1 MVIYNVKIA
10 PDGELSPQRLRIGRF
25 AENEA
30 VKIQF
35 DFSGWQETYGEAS
48 VSLIAKRCGDSYP
61 YPIVITSEENIATW
75 VVSNTD
81 TSKCGIG
88 YAELGYSNQSGMLA
102 KSALLMIEVVKTLSD
117 AGDPPDPYD
126 SWIDDMTDLFNE
138 YKAYMDEAVERADE
152 AVERANEA
160 VEQAQEALEQAQEA
174 VETATE
180 SAESA
185 EASADRAQEIL
196 DEIEIPIEK
205 IDAVDER
212 LTALEAA
219 LNGNILF
226 NGGNASTVE
235 GGGA

>member
-1 MVIYNVKIA
+1 MIVYNVKIA
-10 PDGELSPQRLRIGRF
+10 PDGELNPQRLRIGRF

-88 YAELGYSNQSGMLA
+88 YAELGYLNQSGMLA

-138 YKAYMDEAVERADE
+138 YKAYMDEAVEQADE
-152 AVERANEA
+152 AIEL
-160 VEQAQEALEQAQEA
+160 AQEALEQAQEA

-196 DEIEIPIEK
+196 DEIEIPLEK

-219 LNGNILF
+219 LNGNVLF

>member
-1 MVIYNVKIA
+1 MIVYNVKIA
-10 PDGELSPQRLRIGRF
+10 PDGELNPQRLRIGRF
-25 AENEA
+25 AENDA

-35 DFSGWQETYGEAS
+35 DFSAWQETYGEAS

-138 YKAYMDEAVERADE
+138 YKEYMDNAIEHADAALEEAT
-152 AVERANEA
+152 EA

-196 DEIEIPIEK
+196 DEIEIPLEK

-212 LTALEAA
+212 LTQLEND
-219 LNGNILF
+219 LNGTILIY
-226 NGGNASTVE
+226 GGNASTVM
-235 GGGA
+235 GGGS

>member
-1 MVIYNVKIA
+1 M
-10 PDGELSPQRLRIGRF
+10 
-25 AENEA
+25 
-30 VKIQF
+30 
-35 DFSGWQETYGEAS
+35 
-48 VSLIAKRCGDSYP
+48 IAKRCGDSYP

-88 YAELGYSNQSGMLA
+88 YAELGYLNQSGMLA

-138 YKAYMDEAVERADE
+138 YKAYMDEAVEQADE
-152 AVERANEA
+152 AIEL
-160 VEQAQEALEQAQEA
+160 AQEALEQAQEA

-196 DEIEIPIEK
+196 DEIEIPLEK

-219 LNGNILF
+219 LNGNVLF

>member
-10 PDGELSPQRLRIGRF
+10 PDGELNPQRLRIGRF
-25 AENEA
+25 AENDA

-35 DFSGWQETYGEAS
+35 DFSAWQETYGEAS

-138 YKAYMDEAVERADE
+138 YKEYMDEAVEQADE
-152 AVERANEA
+152 AIEL
-160 VEQAQEALEQAQEA
+160 AQEALEQAQEA

-196 DEIEIPIEK
+196 DEIEIPLEK

-219 LNGNILF
+219 LNGNVLF

>member
-1 MVIYNVKIA
+1 MIVYNVKIA

-75 VVSNTD
+75 IVSNTD

-138 YKAYMDEAVERADE
+138 YKAYMDEAVEQADE
-152 AVERANEA
+152 AI
-160 VEQAQEALEQAQEA
+160 EQAQEALEQAQEA

-196 DEIEIPIEK
+196 DEIEIPLEK
-205 IDAVDER
+205 IDNVDER

-219 LNGNILF
+219 LNGNVLF

>member
-10 PDGELSPQRLRIGRF
+10 PDGELNPQRLRIGRF

-61 YPIVITSEENIATW
+61 YPIVITTEENIATW
-75 VVSNTD
+75 IVSNTD

-138 YKAYMDEAVERADE
+138 YKAYMDA
-152 AVERANEA
+152 A
-160 VEQAQEALEQAQEA
+160 VEQADEAIELAQQALEEAREA

-196 DEIEIPIEK
+196 DEIEVPLEK

-219 LNGNILF
+219 LNGNVLF

>member
-1 MVIYNVKIA
+1 MIVYNVKLA
-10 PDGELSPQRLRIGRF
+10 PTGELSPQRLRIGRF
-25 AENEA
+25 AENDA
-30 VKIQF
+30 VKVLF
-35 DFSGWQETYGEAS
+35 DTTAWYNTYGEGN
-48 VSLIAKRCGDSYP
+48 VSLLAQRCGDPYP
-61 YPIVITSEENIATW
+61 YPIVVTTENNITTW

-81 TSKCGIG
+81 TSKCGVG
-88 YAELGYSNQSGMLA
+88 YAELSYSNQSGLLA
-102 KSALLMIEVVKTLSD
+102 KSALLIVEVVRSLSD

-126 SWIDDMTDLFNE
+126 SWIDDMNDLFNS
-138 YKAYMDEAVERADE
+138 YKEYMDEAVEHADD
-152 AVERANEA
+152 AITRANEA

-212 LTALEAA
+212 LTALETA
-219 LNGNILF
+219 LNGNVLF